1 MQSEKIYPNMAQATP
16 KEKALE
22 MAKILWEKQAFDIDL
37 YEVAGTTVLCD
48 YVLLCTGKA
57 STHVK
62 TLADDLEFE
71 MGKRGV
77 DASHNEGKAGAAWVL
92 CDFDTI
98 IVHVFD
104 RASRDYYRLDRL
116 LPEDKKIPLD
126 HLTDDN

>member
-1 MQSEKIYPNMAQATP
+1 MQTEKVYPNMAEATP

-62 TLADDLEFE
+62 TLSEDLEFE
-71 MGKRGV
+71 MEKRGV
-77 DASHNEGKAGAAWVL
+77 SASHNEGKAGAAWVL

-98 IVHVFD
+98 IVHIFD
-104 RASRDYYRLDRL
+104 RASRDYYRLERL
-116 LPEDKKIPLD
+116 LPEDKKIDLQLND
-126 HLTDDN
+126 EN

>member
-1 MQSEKIYPNMAQATP
+1 MQSEKVYPNMAEATP

-62 TLADDLEFE
+62 TLSEDLEFE
-71 MGKRGV
+71 MEKRGV
-77 DASHNEGKAGAAWVL
+77 FASHNEGKAGAAWVL

-98 IVHVFD
+98 IVHIFD
-104 RASRDYYRLDRL
+104 RASRDYYRLERL
-116 LPEDKKIPLD
+116 LPEDKKIDLQFND
-126 HLTDDN
+126 EN